1 MTHPLADL
9 AAEPTVAAAVD
20 QARAMVDKLLSHR
33 MLRRSSAQIAAEAA
47 LRGARS
53 SAALEGTVVEL
64 EALRTGDVPS
74 DPILQAALRLS
85 VEVGSLVDVLGKAP
99 RQAMA
104 RLHTVA
110 AGESLPADRVGRP
123 RGDDDPL
130 TDPLGL
136 GDPPTAAA
144 VAARLDALADL
155 LTVKAG
161 VPAIVVAAVAHGE
174 LLALRPFSWGNG
186 LVARALERLV
196 LVSRGLDPKAVT
208 SPELGHFELAG
219 EYGERAAGY
228 LSGSADGV
236 VAWVV
241 HCADAVRLGAREGVA
256 MCEALQ
262 RG

>member
-1 MTHPLADL
+1 
-9 AAEPTVAAAVD
+9 
-20 QARAMVDKLLSHR
+20 MVDKLLSHR

-53 SAALEGTVVEL
+53 SAALDGTVVEL
-64 EALRTGDVPS
+64 EALRGGEVPS
-74 DPILQAALRLS
+74 DPVLQGALRLS
-85 VEVGSLVDVLGKAP
+85 VEVGALVDVLGRAP
-99 RQAMA
+99 RQALA

-123 RGDDDPL
+123 RADDDPL
-130 TDPLGL
+130 ADPLGL
-136 GDPPTAAA
+136 GDPPPAVA
-144 VAARLDALADL
+144 VAARLDALAEL
-155 LTVKAG
+155 LTVKGGA
-161 VPAIVVAAVAHGE
+161 PAIVVAAVAHGE

-208 SPELGHFELAG
+208 SPELGHWELAG

-228 LSGSADGV
+228 LNGSAEGV